1 MLKLLYNRNMN
12 KKLVIGFVV
21 IWLLVTAPAVV
32 ILVSKKH
39 QPTGKPQE
47 PQGVY
52 GMPPE
57 YELAKR
63 KKRFEQEIAKSPHT
77 PENLLKL
84 VNAERA
90 KVGVKPLKLDERLNK
105 SAKMKVDDVVKYQY
119 LAHKN
124 HDGTQGTDYIE
135 IAMSTAYKEC
145 KIIGEN
151 VAQEKYGLNQDILDK
166 YFTSTPHKTAI
177 LNPKAKLIGLNTQ
190 QDGEDTYST
199 MHFCKDE

>member
-12 KKLVIGFVV
+12 KKLAIGFVV

-47 PQGVY
+47 PQNVY
-52 GMPPE
+52 GMPLE

-90 KVGVKPLKLDERLNK
+90 KVGVKPLKLDERLNR
-105 SAKMKVDDVVKYQY
+105 SAKMKVDDMVKYQY

-124 HDGTQGTDYIE
+124 HDGTRGTDYI
-135 IAMSTAYKEC
+135 AKVVGSAEC
-145 KIIGEN
+145 PIIGEN
-151 VAQEKYGLNQDILDK
+151 ASGGTYDTGNDIVQSYMDSK
-166 YFTSTPHKTAI
+166 RGHKEAI
-177 LNPKAKLIGLNTQ
+177 LNPKAKLIGFNTQ
-190 QDGEDTYST
+190 QDGRFTRNV